1 MKRLLLSLL
10 LSFVAVCS
18 YSQEHISFNGAT
30 FGTTFSTFETAL
42 IGSSNHGNSRY
53 IEHTYKD
60 VYNRYFIYG
69 GKLNS
74 YECQYYIHCSRKSQ
88 IVFETICW
96 FKVSNLK
103 AELAPFV
110 KLFEEKYGGHI
121 KADASSL
128 GSVAWRRSD
137 HTFSWSVGNSYPIN
151 EMLALIYTIHRKSD
165 NKAIGEIRISAAPD
179 HSPTSDNDS
188 GIIEITYRDYKAS
201 DMSINEYNS
210 VMNSIF

>member
-30 FGTTFSTFETAL
+30 FGSTLTTFESAL
-42 IGSSNHGNSRY
+42 MGSSNHYALKY

-60 VYNRYFIYG
+60 MYNRYFVYN

-74 YECQYYIHCSRKSQ
+74 YQCQYYIHCSRKSQ

-103 AELAPFV
+103 AELTPFV

-128 GSVAWRRSD
+128 GSIAWRDSG
-137 HTFSWSVGNSYPIN
+137 HSLASYYGNPYPHK
-151 EMLALIYTIHRKSD
+151 EMLALTYTIYRKSD

-179 HSPTSDNDS
+179 HTPTNDNDS
-188 GIIEITYRDYKAS
+188 GIIEITYRDHNAADAAIS
-201 DMSINEYNS
+201 EYNS

>member
-30 FGTTFSTFETAL
+30 FGSTLTTFESAL
-42 IGSSNHGNSRY
+42 MGSSSHHDPRY

-60 VYNRYFIYG
+60 MYNRYFIYG

-103 AELAPFV
+103 AELTPFV

-121 KADASSL
+121 KADANEL
-128 GSVAWRRSD
+128 GSVSWRYSNHD
-137 HTFSWSVGNSYPIN
+137 IYHSYPHK
-151 EMLALIYTIHRKSD
+151 EMLALTYTIHRKSD